1 MADPMM
7 PRPST
12 PTRRGDAAGTAETT
26 EANDADEA
34 DEAGERLTVFLVLI

>member
-12 PTRRGDAAGTAETT
+12 PTRKGDATGTAEAA
-26 EANDADEA
+26 EAG
-34 DEAGERLTVFLVLI
+34 EAGERLTVFLVLI

>member
-12 PTRRGDAAGTAETT
+12 PTRKGDAA
-26 EANDADEA
+26 EAGEA
-34 DEAGERLTVFLVLI
+34 AGSGEAGERLTVFLVLI

>member
-12 PTRRGDAAGTAETT
+12 PTRKGDATGTD
-26 EANDADEA
+26 DADEA

>member
-12 PTRRGDAAGTAETT
+12 PTRKGDATGTAEAA
-26 EANDADEA
+26 EAAEA
-34 DEAGERLTVFLVLI
+34 GEAGERLTVFLVLI

>member
-12 PTRRGDAAGTAETT
+12 PTRKGDATGTAEAA
-26 EANDADEA
+26 EV
-34 DEAGERLTVFLVLI
+34 GERLTVFLVLI